1 MKCGRELDRH
11 SGEWVRK
18 HNDRDVSGYWI
29 SLLMCPWVSAQYVLD
44 KQQSMSEEQFAN
56 FVLGQPYIGR
66 GNVLTREMFVQNLT
80 SDVNPMDARVV
91 IGVDTGVAIN
101 YVCANRYGTFFYDKC
116 SDYAPIRNLLLR
128 WPNAVAVIDQG
139 GDIIGPRKLREEF
152 PNRVFLCFFR
162 ADRKNDEL
170 VTWNDEDGTVTCDRN
185 RMIQLVVDEFA
196 EKRMPVYGTEAEW
209 HDYLS
214 EWLGMYRTVEECVL
228 QTPVHRWNK
237 PSSGRCDYP
246 FCFSGDTL
254 VSTSTGDV
262 PICHVKVGDMVLTR
276 KGYRKVLWSGLTRK
290 NAGVYEFKTKST
302 SVIATRDHRMYTK
315 EKGFD
320 KVDVGDTIYVCKRN
334 TQQLT
339 ASGSPD
345 TQNPARE
352 TTGSTFKDSLTGS
365 ANRFIA
371 TCTLRAWDTYQMA
384 LSSTTRTAIQPTIV
398 LRTLTLMERGQ
409 HQSMHATELWAT
421 ADPAKRA
428 RMQPEGYSEKKF
440 AWHRSAEGRRAMS
453 ERAKNQYRGTI
464 TCQLCG
470 TVAEVKRKVRS
481 TVLPGAGGLSHQET
495 GEPPTLVTER
505 VTSVSTALDRDV
517 YDIEVEGEHEFFAN
531 GILVHNCQV
540 YARVGLSRFIESRA
554 SLIPARLVV
563 RLHGSRCFRGRQAG
577 VPAVSCDH
585 KSGTVVFP

>member
-1 MKCGRELDRH
+1 MTIDEEFAAQDIYKFLDYYEIKNDQSERLNFSNHPYLLDIYGDFTPHQAILKAAQIGMSTTINVKALWLAKNRGMDIIYSLPSASDIRDFVSGKTNRLIDNNPILQAWTSDKDSTEQKRVGANVIYFKGTWTERAAIATPADLYISDETDRSKQDIVAQYQTRLQHSKFGWQWYFSNPSAPGVGVDRHWQLSDQKHWFVSCGCGERQFITMKSIQNGMFVCMKCGRELDRH

-214 EWLGMYRTVEECVL
+214 EWLGMYRTVEESVL

-237 PSSGRCDYP
+237 PSSGRCDFP
-246 FCFSGDTL
+246 FAS
-254 VSTSTGDV
+254 
-262 PICHVKVGDMVLTR
+262 
-276 KGYRKVLWSGLTRK
+276 
-290 NAGVYEFKTKST
+290 VY
-302 SVIATRDHRMYTK
+302 
-315 EKGFD
+315 
-320 KVDVGDTIYVCKRN
+320 
-334 TQQLT
+334 L
-339 ASGSPD
+339 
-345 TQNPARE
+345 
-352 TTGSTFKDSLTGS
+352 
-365 ANRFIA
+365 
-371 TCTLRAWDTYQMA
+371 
-384 LSSTTRTAIQPTIV
+384 
-398 LRTLTLMERGQ
+398 
-409 HQSMHATELWAT
+409 
-421 ADPAKRA
+421 
-428 RMQPEGYSEKKF
+428 
-440 AWHRSAEGRRAMS
+440 
-453 ERAKNQYRGTI
+453 
-464 TCQLCG
+464 
-470 TVAEVKRKVRS
+470 
-481 TVLPGAGGLSHQET
+481 
-495 GEPPTLVTER
+495 
-505 VTSVSTALDRDV
+505 
-517 YDIEVEGEHEFFAN
+517 
-531 GILVHNCQV
+531 
-540 YARVGLSRFIESRA
+540 RVGLSRFIESRA
-554 SLIPARLVV
+554 SLILP
-563 RLHGSRCFRGRQAG
+563 GSSFAFTGLD
-577 VPAVSCDH
+577 VSEDG
-585 KSGTVVFP
+585 KRAFLPKV